1 MRPIADDLPD
11 TLFILDPAFSREL
24 MKKIADFVPE
34 HIRALSAYVPGKPLR
49 QAERESG
56 IRCVKMASNE
66 NPFGPSPLAVAA
78 IRQAASATNF
88 YPDNDANELRRLL
101 AENHGLPPEQVLVV
115 DGSTALLDIV
125 ARTLLGPGL
134 NAITSRRS
142 FIVYSIVTRSS
153 GGELVEVPMRED
165 RFDLDAI
172 AAAINSETRVIYIA
186 NPNNPTGTMCW
197 ADEFDGFLQ
206 RIPDS
211 VMVVLDE
218 AYCDYAEFHARK
230 FGRTYT
236 RSVDHVRKGRQNL
249 IVLRTFSK
257 AHGLAGLRIGYGI
270 GDAEMLRYFA
280 QVRTAFSV
288 SGVAEAGAI
297 AALKDK
303 AHIRLSLERNAEGVG
318 YLVPRLREM
327 GFRVVQPS
335 ANFVYFETSE
345 DPTQLARR
353 VQNEGCII
361 RSLVPWGIP
370 NGLRV
375 SVGTPEQNRIA
386 IEILGRVLR
395 AVPVR

>member
-1 MRPIADDLPD
+1 
-11 TLFILDPAFSREL
+11 
-24 MKKIADFVPE
+24 MKKIAEFVPE
-34 HIRALSAYVPGKPLR
+34 HIRALSAYVPGKPVR

-56 IRCVKMASNE
+56 VRCIKMASNE

-101 AENHGLPPEQVLVV
+101 AEKHRLSPEQVLVV

-125 ARTLLGPGL
+125 ARTLLSPGL

-142 FIVYSIVTRSS
+142 FIVYAIVTRSA

-165 RFDLDAI
+165 RFDLNAI
-172 AAAINSETRVIYIA
+172 AAAVDSETRVIYIA
-186 NPNNPTGTMCW
+186 NPNNPTGTMFY
-197 ADEFDGFLQ
+197 ADEFDRFLQ
-206 RIPDS
+206 RIPES

-218 AYCDYAEFHARK
+218 AYCDYAEFHAK
-230 FGRTYT
+230 KSGQAYS
-236 RSVDHVRKGRQNL
+236 RSTDYVRSGRQNL
-249 IVLRTFSK
+249 LVLRTFSK

-288 SGVAEAGAI
+288 SGLAEAGAI
-297 AALKDK
+297 AALKDQ
-303 AHIRLSLERNAEGVG
+303 AHVRLSLERNAEGVA
-318 YLVPRLREM
+318 YLIPRLREM
-327 GFRVVQPS
+327 GFRVVPPS
-335 ANFVYFETSE
+335 ANFIYLETSE
-345 DPTQLARR
+345 DPSQLARR

-370 NGLRV
+370 NGLRI

-395 AVPVR
+395 EQPVR